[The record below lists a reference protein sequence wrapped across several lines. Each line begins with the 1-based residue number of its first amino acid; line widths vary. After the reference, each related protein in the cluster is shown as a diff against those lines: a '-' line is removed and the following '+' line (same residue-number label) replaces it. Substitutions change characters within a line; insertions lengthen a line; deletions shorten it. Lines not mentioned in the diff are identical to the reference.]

1 MMASSAHVAW
11 GQPEPVSGRGNPDT
25 QPEGPARGYS
35 AAKGLDDHL
44 LVLL

>member
-11 GQPEPVSGRGNPDT
+11 VSRSPSQAGETPTRNR
-25 QPEGPARGYS
+25 EGPARGYS
-35 AAKGLDDHL
+35 DAKGLDDHL